1 MAHYLIQTKRA
12 QSDDATPNQAS
23 AKRSLSFQEAKQLP
37 DIAADDDLP
46 NEVPKL
52 QIMESQNGDSLKKE
66 EDENT
71 ADENPSSAKRSLSF
85 CLPSADVHQVTSDRP
100 KAQENIEVLS
110 EEAKT
115 VGNSVN
121 TGVRRSE
128 RRASLEPNSESIGSS
143 VITRSKRKAAIE
155 EPNPDS
161 IGARLRQ
168 RRRSQ
173 SGL

>member
-1 MAHYLIQTKRA
+1 MG
-12 QSDDATPNQAS
+12 
-23 AKRSLSFQEAKQLP
+23 
-37 DIAADDDLP
+37 
-46 NEVPKL
+46 
-52 QIMESQNGDSLKKE
+52 SQNGDSLKKE

-71 ADENPSSAKRSLSF
+71 ADENQNSAKRSLSF
-85 CLPSADVHQVTSDRP
+85 CLPSADVQVTSDHP
-100 KAQENIEVLS
+100 KAHENIEVLN

-128 RRASLEPNSESIGSS
+128 RKAALGSA
-143 VITRSKRKAAIE
+143 VNTRSKRKAALE